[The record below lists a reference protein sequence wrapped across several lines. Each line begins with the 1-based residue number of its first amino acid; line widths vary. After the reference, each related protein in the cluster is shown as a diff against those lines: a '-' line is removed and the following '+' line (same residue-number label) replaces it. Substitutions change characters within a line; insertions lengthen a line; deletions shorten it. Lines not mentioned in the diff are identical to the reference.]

1 MNSPVLFQ
9 DGPAL
14 ARPPGA
20 LADTGFGLGTDNQM
34 YWSTEANAGG
44 WGGTSSVWATIPG
57 AFTSRPAAVAFNV
70 PSGPLVG
77 KIALVVRGSDTF
89 FWMQIRDQLGN
100 VDLDWTQIPNGF
112 FNSAPTIAF
121 VPASSST
128 QPKNALVVAGLGTD
142 GKIWFNRN
150 TLGAGNT
157 FSNSN
162 WIGWAQI
169 QPSGPSFTTAP
180 SLTYMIPRNFLFPS
194 LAIAAGQSGPGTTT
208 FRFSKFN
215 GAGWSAWTNFNGSF
229 VNGTGPA
236 LASADIGGLQAEV
249 SAWGHA
255 TDHKM
260 WKSTHVSSGNVNW
273 TPMDPATTPTM
284 RESPGAFGV
293 GSEVHVGFGVQSL
306 FGPGHAL
313 TTFVLP

>member
-1 MNSPVLFQ
+1 MKGQRRFIVPSLLGLLAFATVAGCGDLEEGVETARGALSSQWGVPFHPMNSPVFFQ

-20 LADTGFGLGTDNQM
+20 LADTGFGLGTGNQM
-34 YWSTEANAGG
+34 YWSTQANDGG

-77 KIALVVRGSDTF
+77 KIALVVRGSDSF

-100 VDLDWTQIPNGF
+100 VALDWTQIPNGF
-112 FNSAPTIAF
+112 FNSAPAITF

-162 WIGWAQI
+162 WVGWAQI

-180 SLTYMIPRNFLFPS
+180 SLTYMIPHNFIFPS
-194 LAIAAGQSGPGTTT
+194 LAIAAGQS
-208 FRFSKFN
+208 
-215 GAGWSAWTNFNGSF
+215 
-229 VNGTGPA
+229 
-236 LASADIGGLQAEV
+236 
-249 SAWGHA
+249 
-255 TDHKM
+255 
-260 WKSTHVSSGNVNW
+260 
-273 TPMDPATTPTM
+273 
-284 RESPGAFGV
+284 
-293 GSEVHVGFGVQSL
+293 
-306 FGPGHAL
+306 
-313 TTFVLP
+313 